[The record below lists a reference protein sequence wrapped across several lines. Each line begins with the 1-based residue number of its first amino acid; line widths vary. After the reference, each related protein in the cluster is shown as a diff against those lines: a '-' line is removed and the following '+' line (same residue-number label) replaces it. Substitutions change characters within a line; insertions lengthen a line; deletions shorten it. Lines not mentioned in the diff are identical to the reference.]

1 MTTDLE
7 KLGIYDGIND
17 FIEVTT
23 NINKTANAAPI
34 GLYKHKHHLQI
45 HLYQNKTREN
55 LKHREYLTAN
65 ITQDPILIVTSA
77 LSTLPQETYTEIEY
91 QQQKYPVLKNAS
103 TWILLKAKQQDKTAF
118 TLQPLTGAAKK
129 QTPRAI
135 NRGLFAV
142 IEATVHATR
151 YVIFHGKEQ
160 LRSIKY
166 YNNIVNRCGSP
177 AEIKAMNI
185 LCQLANIELDSSLL

>member
-1 MTTDLE
+1 M
-7 KLGIYDGIND
+7 
-17 FIEVTT
+17 
-23 NINKTANAAPI
+23 
-34 GLYKHKHHLQI
+34 
-45 HLYQNKTREN
+45 YQNKTREN

-77 LSTLPQETYTEIEY
+77 LSTLPQETYTEIKY

-103 TWILLKAKQQDKTAF
+103 TSILLKAKQQNETTF

-135 NRGLFAV
+135 NRGFFAV

-151 YVIFHGKEQ
+151 YVLFHSKEQ

-166 YNNIVNRCGSP
+166 YNNIVNKCGSP
-177 AEIKAMNI
+177 AEIEAMNL
-185 LCQLANIELDSSLL
+185 LCKLCEIELG